1 MKDVSDTLRQ
11 TNVADSQNERG
22 TRRPVKRAVN
32 LDGFINQAPVILA
45 EADPTYPAYGAGVL
59 NDTILEPLPQRLR
72 APSEQIINHGNSWIT
87 LGRDRPS
94 SRASGRGGAGE
105 TGCSSIDLCVGLG
118 GANPTAD
125 QILDPNF
132 KADSARIYISQKTDI
147 DAAFKTTKASGPGDR
162 EMDDSVG
169 HSGIGI
175 KADAVRIIGTNG
187 IKLTTRTQAEDS
199 HRGQAAYNGIELIA
213 LNDTTQLQYMVK
225 GENLRSCLGELEERL
240 NQLYGIVTTL
250 TTEVLT
256 LSTAIASHTHVA
268 PQAPAGA
275 LTTLPSVSLH
285 SAGAI
290 TSQRLGTT
298 ISDVLKARINLNL
311 NWHNKYLET
320 YSDKYI
326 LSKYNKVN

>member
-1 MKDVSDTLRQ
+1 
-11 TNVADSQNERG
+11 
-22 TRRPVKRAVN
+22 
-32 LDGFINQAPVILA
+32 
-45 EADPTYPAYGAGVL
+45 
-59 NDTILEPLPQRLR
+59 
-72 APSEQIINHGNSWIT
+72 
-87 LGRDRPS
+87 
-94 SRASGRGGAGE
+94 
-105 TGCSSIDLCVGLG
+105 DLCVGLG

-275 LTTLPSVSLH
+275 IPT
-285 SAGAI
+285 
-290 TSQRLGTT
+290 
-298 ISDVLKARINLNL
+298 
-311 NWHNKYLET
+311 
-320 YSDKYI
+320 
-326 LSKYNKVN
+326 